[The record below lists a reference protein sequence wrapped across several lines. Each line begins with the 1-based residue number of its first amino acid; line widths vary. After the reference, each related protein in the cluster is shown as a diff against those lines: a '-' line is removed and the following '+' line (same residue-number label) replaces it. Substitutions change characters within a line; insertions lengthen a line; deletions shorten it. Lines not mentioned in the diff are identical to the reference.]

1 MCCWKRVFK
10 AASGLGTIST
20 FNQPRQCHDFRDN
33 MAPLRTVFETRAD
46 MISVLASFEHRKLDA
61 SLMEDLH
68 EQLEKTIEEERKLR
82 TALARRLNNTG
93 NYRGEHGAIMSS
105 GEAKNNRKQVFY
117 ATWFSQHRVVVN
129 AKMADITNKM
139 SGTPLRDIA
148 IAALAV
154 PAAAS
159 STAAPAK
166 CANTAVTSATHAMI
180 CATIR
185 SFEAIDMNDGDG
197 GSLLQNLQHHL
208 EQTRQAADRTDQAAC
223 KRKRKTVHKLDLSPY
238 LKKVDAIEK
247 THATWFAN
255 HILELVA
262 AIETIRSKI

>member
-1 MCCWKRVFK
+1 
-10 AASGLGTIST
+10 
-20 FNQPRQCHDFRDN
+20 

-46 MISVLASFEHRKLDA
+46 MISLLASFEHRKLDA
-61 SLMEDLH
+61 SLMEDPK
-68 EQLEKTIEEERKLR
+68 EQLEKTLEQERKLR
-82 TALARRLNNTG
+82 TSLARRLNNTG
-93 NYRGEHGAIMSS
+93 NYRGEHGNIMSS
-105 GEAKNNRKQVFY
+105 GEAKNNRKQVFH
-117 ATWFSQHRVVVN
+117 ATWLSQHRAVIN

-148 IAALAV
+148 IAAVVA
-154 PAAAS
+154 PTAAS
-159 STAAPAK
+159 TAPTKGAS
-166 CANTAVTSATHAMI
+166 TAVTSATHAMI

-208 EQTRQAADRTDQAAC
+208 EQTRQAANRTDQAIC
-223 KRKRKTVHKLDLSPY
+223 KRKRKTAHKFDSDNTAHLSPY

-247 THATWFAN
+247 THATWFAQ

-262 AIETIRSKI
+262 AIETLRYKI